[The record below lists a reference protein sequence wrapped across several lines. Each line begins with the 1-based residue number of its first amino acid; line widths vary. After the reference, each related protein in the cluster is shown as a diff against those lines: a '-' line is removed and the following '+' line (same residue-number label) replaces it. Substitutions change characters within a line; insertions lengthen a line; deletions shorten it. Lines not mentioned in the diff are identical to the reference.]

1 MITGTDSRPYL
12 HLHPEFGKRETQIIN
27 VAQANVVPSPDVEM
41 LLGVSPAFFLH
52 LVKADYIQRRYAF
65 TVYTP
70 TNSYIIQAQG
80 PYELTAWM
88 TVIGRQKGAAA
99 APVPN
104 GHPAA

>member
-1 MITGTDSRPYL
+1 MFFTDS
-12 HLHPEFGKRETQIIN
+12 
-27 VAQANVVPSPDVEM
+27 
-41 LLGVSPAFFLH
+41 
-52 LVKADYIQRRYAF
+52 QRRYAF

-99 APVPN
+99 PPN
-104 GHPAA
+104 GHTPQ